1 MSIFIIIFIILYSTS
16 FAYLPNILDR
26 KTKPKEDK
34 GWFLETKYNILFCL
48 VNIFCFFFLDKIRE
62 HRKTDWYKDR
72 ILMYDQ
78 NFVRMLGFESLSS
91 KSKSEYLK
99 MKRYLKIKKLND
111 KS

>member
-1 MSIFIIIFIILYSTS
+1 
-16 FAYLPNILDR
+16 
-26 KTKPKEDK
+26 
-34 GWFLETKYNILFCL
+34 
-48 VNIFCFFFLDKIRE
+48 
-62 HRKTDWYKDR
+62 
-72 ILMYDQ
+72 MYDQ